1 MPVRRRDPFSTLE
14 LNTNVQLRWWCYVAR
29 FLKQAFIFD
38 WYVVLVRIK
47 EQTLQREICLKEIM
61 MRPKFEDEISN
72 YEYFFVKWEH
82 VYHLQNY

>member
-29 FLKQAFIFD
+29 FLNQASIFD

-47 EQTLQREICLKEIM
+47 EQTLQRDMFK
-61 MRPKFEDEISN
+61 RDYDEISN